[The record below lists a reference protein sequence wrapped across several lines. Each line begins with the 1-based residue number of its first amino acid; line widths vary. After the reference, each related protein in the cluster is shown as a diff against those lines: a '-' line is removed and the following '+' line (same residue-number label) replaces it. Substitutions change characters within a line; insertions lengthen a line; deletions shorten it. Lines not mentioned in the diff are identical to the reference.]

1 MKNGKKPNRRQQAAI
16 KEANL
21 NPDNWLVFKVEP
33 AAMHIVHR
41 TTGKTQIIKS

>member
-1 MKNGKKPNRRQQAAI
+1 MKNGKNPNRRQQIAI
-16 KEANL
+16 TEANL

-41 TTGKTQIIKS
+41 ISGKTQIIQS